1 MDACHR
7 LTWLAIL
14 ALALASSG
22 CATLGPWSPLAG
34 TERRSIFQPAK
45 YPAGDWNPTTV
56 LIQDANFAAADGTKL
71 HGWYVRHAQP
81 RAHALLLHGNA
92 GNVTLLAETLRILNR
107 RHQLAVLA
115 LDYRG
120 YGRSEGKPT
129 EAGVLLDARAA
140 RKWLAEKEGIPQSDV
155 VLLGFSLGG
164 GVAVDLAASDGARGL
179 VLASTFTSLP
189 DVAEHHLSWL
199 PMSWLMTMRMNSL
212 EKIKEYRGPLLMS
225 HGDADEVIPYEQGL
239 ALFRAANEPKRLVT
253 VSGGKHNDPQPEE
266 YRVALDQFIAA
277 LPPLGSGAVRNA
289 SVDNSVSAL
298 GP

>member
-1 MDACHR
+1 MDACR
-7 LTWLAIL
+7 RWFWFAGLAI
-14 ALALASSG
+14 ALASTG
-22 CATLGPWSPLAG
+22 CASLGPWSPLAG

-56 LIQDANFAAADGTKL
+56 LVQDANFAAADGTNL

-81 RAHALLLHGNA
+81 KAHALLLHGNA
-92 GNVTLLAETLRILNR
+92 GNVTLLADTLRILNR

-129 EAGVLLDARAA
+129 EEGVLLDARAA
-140 RKWLAEKEGIPQSDV
+140 RKWLAEKEGIAESDV
-155 VLLGFSLGG
+155 VLMGFSLGG
-164 GVAVDLAASDGARGL
+164 GVAVDLAAEDGARGL
-179 VLASTFTSLP
+179 VLANTFTSLP
-189 DVAEHHLSWL
+189 DVAEHHMSWL

-212 EKIKEYRGPLLMS
+212 EKIKEYRGPLLVS

-239 ALFRAANEPKRLVT
+239 ALFQAANEPKRLVT

-266 YRVALDQFIAA
+266 YRVALHQFIAE
-277 LPPLGSGAVRNA
+277 LPPLGSATVKAA
-289 SVDNSVSAL
+289 SVDVSVSAL